1 MKCPHC
7 LVAFRGSLKK
17 TLICQTGRH
26 EWSTRHVVC
35 PSCNKIIIYLLK
47 SAGWDSFLERLV
59 YPKTISRTPISP
71 EVPEPYANDYREAC
85 LILSDSPKAS
95 AALSRRCLQNL
106 LREKAGIKER
116 NLSDEIKEV
125 IDSKQLPLHL
135 TEALDAIRVTG
146 NFAAHPIKSTNSG
159 EIVDVEPGEAEG
171 QLDMLEGLFDFYF
184 VQPAIL
190 QKMHEALNK
199 KLTKKRKP
207 KLKYIISMG
216 LREDINKD
224 KDKNK

>member
-1 MKCPHC
+1 MLATADNWAGLTCC
-7 LVAFRGSLKK
+7 
-17 TLICQTGRH
+17 
-26 EWSTRHVVC
+26 
-35 PSCNKIIIYLLK
+35 
-47 SAGWDSFLERLV
+47 SAPNSIKLESA
-59 YPKTISRTPISP
+59 SR
-71 EVPEPYANDYREAC
+71 AAAKN
-85 LILSDSPKAS
+85 DSPGK
-95 AALSRRCLQNL
+95 N
-106 LREKAGIKER
+106 
-116 NLSDEIKEV
+116 
-125 IDSKQLPLHL
+125 
-135 TEALDAIRVTG
+135 
-146 NFAAHPIKSTNSG
+146 KSTNSG